1 LLIPVFTQEKM
12 SRGGVE
18 ALRAHEADEDGRGR
32 WPWALPSQDTDF
44 ATTLANLRAAIGE
57 QQLRDRE
64 RTTRFWA
71 NARDHTETVL
81 DTADHVRKSAVSA
94 AADVVTRLHISPT
107 ARRAS
112 HEAAKREMLE
122 LRSFVGCTLPRRR
135 AQAGENE
142 AGEGEAKHELL
153 AFHTLIAKLQREGE
167 RWERE
172 VTRLEAVARRSTASV
187 NCVAGRG
194 PPLAGRLA
202 TCAAARKKAGAHGEL
217 AESISKAEQGI
228 LVARQRA
235 TTMFQNSCVDCYLW
249 TRAPPQA
256 PILRIVALGEPID
269 SDTVTAVLAAT
280 EQLLDEGRHFHTSW
294 DLRRLPKPPALSLAV
309 RTVNWGI
316 RHMDRL
322 EVFNR
327 RLTILMPGNMAAL
340 QNIVLWMLAALKP
353 SCPIYLGVD
362 GAAAAYFEQELAAP

>member
-1 LLIPVFTQEKM
+1 MPGA
-12 SRGGVE
+12 GGVE
-18 ALRAHEADEDGRGR
+18 AMRAHEADEDARGR
-32 WPWALPSQDTDF
+32 WPWALSSQDTDF

-81 DTADHVRKSAVSA
+81 DTADHVRKSAVSV
-94 AADVVTRLHISPT
+94 AADVVTRLQISPS

-112 HEAAKREMLE
+112 TDAAKREMLE
-122 LRSFVGCTLPRRR
+122 LRSFVECTLPRRK
-135 AQAGENE
+135 AGDNE
-142 AGEGEAKHELL
+142 AGEGVAKRELL
-153 AFHTLIAKLQREGE
+153 AMRTLIAKLQHEGE
-167 RWERE
+167 RWEQE
-172 VTRLEAVARRSTASV
+172 VRRLEAVARRSTASV
-187 NCVAGRG
+187 SCVASRA
-194 PPLAGRLA
+194 PPLGGRLA
-202 TCAAARKKAGAHGEL
+202 TCAAARKKAGAHSEL

-228 LVARQRA
+228 LVARQGA

-256 PILRIVALGEPID
+256 PILRIVARGEPID
-269 SDTVTAVLAAT
+269 SDTVAAVLAAT
-280 EQLLDEGRHFHTSW
+280 EQLLDEGRCFHTSW

-322 EVFNR
+322 EVFNL
-327 RLTILMPGNMAAL
+327 RLTILMPGNMVAL

-353 SCPIYLGVD
+353 SCPIYVGVD
-362 GAAAAYFEQELAAP
+362 GAAAAYFEQELAKP

>member
-1 LLIPVFTQEKM
+1 M
-12 SRGGVE
+12 RG
-18 ALRAHEADEDGRGR
+18 HEADEDARGR
-32 WPWALPSQDTDF
+32 WPWALSSQDTDI

-71 NARDHTETVL
+71 TARDHTETVL

-94 AADVVTRLHISPT
+94 AADVVTRLQISPT
-107 ARRAS
+107 ARRAVA
-112 HEAAKREMLE
+112 ERETPE
-122 LRSFVGCTLPRRR
+122 LRSFVECTLPRRR

-142 AGEGEAKHELL
+142 AGEGEAKRELL
-153 AFHTLIAKLQREGE
+153 AFHTLIAKLQHEGE

-172 VTRLEAVARRSTASV
+172 VRRLEALARRSTASV
-187 NCVAGRG
+187 NCVAGRA

-202 TCAAARKKAGAHGEL
+202 TCAVARKKAGAHGEL
-217 AESISKAEQGI
+217 AESVSKAEQGI
-228 LVARQRA
+228 LVARQGA

-249 TRAPPQA
+249 TRAAPRA

-280 EQLLDEGRHFHTSW
+280 EQLLDEGRCFHTSW

-322 EVFNR
+322 EVFNL
-327 RLTILMPGNMAAL
+327 RLTILMPGNMVAL

-353 SCPIYLGVD
+353 SCPIYVGVD
-362 GAAAAYFEQELAAP
+362 GAAAAYFEQELAKP